1 MEGHRCQAAK
11 GAGGPGLEELSEP
24 WKGKTE
30 ESGRIPRVGG
40 VGGWGVLGLG
50 ENDTL
55 MHCLQDFLFEGKCQ
69 EVKKML
75 GGEAGRECTGGMV
88 KLDPDMLEFCPSI
101 TELDGGSRH
110 GT

>member
-1 MEGHRCQAAK
+1 MS
-11 GAGGPGLEELSEP
+11 PGR
-24 WKGKTE
+24 GKQR
-30 ESGRIPRVGG
+30 SLVGSH
-40 VGGWGVLGLG
+40 GWGAWGGG
-50 ENDTL
+50 ECSASERMTRS
-55 MHCLQDFLFEGKCQ
+55 CTVLQDFLFEGKCQ